1 MKTTNAL
8 AALSLAT
15 LSLAA
20 CASPSSAD
28 DAHGSSAATADLTDT
43 SPASPAAATG
53 ATVYRGGFEAMGRR
67 FSLEVELTSKQIVK
81 QTKYCD
87 AGGRDESPFAGVSAS
102 PDYEAGSAGGQ
113 VRTIVRDAA
122 GAIVG
127 EASYAIAPFSAYT
140 FDVDVTKQCKSGGRL
155 VADVAPATTFS
166 HASPLV
172 WVPGVI
178 ASTAEGAIWINPS
191 YLGVDRVYVSFDGT
205 ATYEARSSKTS
216 LHPRPFGGVG
226 QELVFEEGELTF
238 EPGPSTISLEIGTDI
253 DPSGSHARDRRAVSL
268 ARSAP

>member
-1 MKTTNAL
+1 MKTTSAL
-8 AALSLAT
+8 ASLSLAT

-20 CASPSSAD
+20 CASPSSTD

-43 SPASPAAATG
+43 SPAAAAG
-53 ATVYRGGFEAMGRR
+53 ATLYRGGFEAMGRR
-67 FSLEVELTSKQIVK
+67 FSLEVELTSKQSVK

-102 PDYEAGSAGGQ
+102 PDYEASSGGGQ
-113 VRTIVRDAA
+113 VRTIVRDTA

-155 VADVAPATTFS
+155 VADVAPATTLS

-178 ASTAEGAIWINPS
+178 ANTAEGAIWINPS

-253 DPSGSHARDRRAVSL
+253 DPSGSHARDRRTVSL
-268 ARSAP
+268 ARSLP